1 MKVVVDTNIVFSA
14 ILNANS
20 SIGQILLYSGESIEF
35 YSSSYLQVE
44 IRNHLNKIQKRTNL
58 DNATLSELIEILYS
72 KINFISEELIP
83 REILIIA
90 DNFTREIDFDDVLF
104 VALSIHLQ
112 CELWTG
118 DKSLINALNAKGFN
132 QFITTQELQHKLK

>member
-20 SIGQILLYSGESIEF
+20 SIGQILLYSGDVIEF

-90 DNFTREIDFDDVLF
+90 DNFTRDIDFDDVLF

-118 DKSLINALNAKGFN
+118 DKSLVNALNARGFN
-132 QFITTQELQHKLK
+132 QFITTQELQQKLK